1 MVRLKGEVVEK
12 TGEKSMHVERICK
25 VIITGAPDYDDQS
38 WIKEPEKRVS
48 GSWLP
53 VTQQW
58 CVD

>member
-1 MVRLKGEVVEK
+1 MVRLKGESIEN
-12 TGEKSMHVERICK
+12 GEKSMHVERICK
-25 VIITGAPDYDDQS
+25 VLISGAPVYDDQS
-38 WIKEPEKRVS
+38 WIKEPKKRVS